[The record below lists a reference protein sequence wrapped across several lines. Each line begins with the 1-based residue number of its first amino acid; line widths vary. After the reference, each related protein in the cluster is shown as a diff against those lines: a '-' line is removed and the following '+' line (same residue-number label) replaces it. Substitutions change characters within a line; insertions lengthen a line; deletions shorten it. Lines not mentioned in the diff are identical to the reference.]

1 MKTEIL
7 EEVVELT
14 QKLISIPSTHSRP
27 EEILR
32 CADFIEAWLQESG
45 IHATRH
51 ISNGIPTLAVM
62 PSQKLSAEILINAH
76 FDVVEAEN
84 KLLFEPVVCDGKL
97 HGRGAIDDKYGVALS
112 LILFRE
118 HLRNLQVK
126 GLDQSNMHFGLLLSG
141 DEEIGGANGI
151 GALAEQIDG
160 KFFIVLDGGC
170 PDRVITKEKGIIVLQ
185 LESHGKAAHAA
196 RPWLGENGFDK
207 LINDYLKLKT
217 LFPTKNDNHWHK
229 TMVLSQCQTGNG
241 STNMVPHHATAT
253 LDIRYTDL
261 ENPDEIIATIKENVK
276 STVKVLAKE
285 PVFFGGSSPY
295 LNLLQQSC
303 NEAKFSFEHGA
314 SDARYLS
321 ERGIPGVIWGAN
333 GNMTQHTAGEYL
345 IIDSLIPIY
354 DRVNAFLLA
363 VEKKNVSTTVSAFEK
378 LRN

>member
-1 MKTEIL
+1 MKKEIL
-7 EEVVELT
+7 DEVIELT
-14 QKLISIPSTHSRP
+14 QELISIPSTHSRP
-27 EEILR
+27 DGILR
-32 CADFIEAWLQESG
+32 CADYIEAWLRKYD
-45 IHATRH
+45 IHSIRH
-51 ISNGIPTLAVM
+51 TSNGIPTLAVM
-62 PSQKLSAEILINAH
+62 PQKTLSAEILLNAH

-84 KLLFEPVVCDGKL
+84 KLLFEPVVRDGKL

-112 LILFRE
+112 LIIFRE
-118 HLRNLQVK
+118 HLQNLQAQ
-126 GLDQSNMHFGLLLSG
+126 GLNQSDMRFGLLLSG
-141 DEEIGGANGI
+141 DEEVGGANGI

-160 KFFIVLDGGC
+160 EFFIVLDGGC

-217 LFPTKNDNHWHK
+217 LFPAENDNHWHK

-253 LDIRYTDL
+253 LDIRYTEF
-261 ENPDEIIATIKENVK
+261 ENPDKIIATIKKNVK

-321 ERGIPGVIWGAN
+321 GKGIPGVIWGAN
-333 GNMTQHTAGEYL
+333 GDMTQHTAGEYL
-345 IIDSLIPIY
+345 VIDSLVPLY
-354 DRVNAFLLA
+354 DRLNGFLHA
-363 VEKKNVSTTVSAFEK
+363 VEKKDALKAVSTFEK
-378 LRN
+378 LKN